1 MVVSAC
7 SAMIFLPCAYRR
19 YDGQQGGNEMRSG
32 SRGRRGGRFN
42 RAVIQFPIDTSKF
55 PTARRL
61 QISLL
66 CPKCGQ
72 QSVEP
77 LSGLDGRY
85 AKACRHCNGRITLT
99 DENNRILIEQLV
111 KICMDIDF
119 AR

>member
-1 MVVSAC
+1 
-7 SAMIFLPCAYRR
+7 
-19 YDGQQGGNEMRSG
+19 
-32 SRGRRGGRFN
+32 
-42 RAVIQFPIDTSKF
+42 
-55 PTARRL
+55 
-61 QISLL
+61 
-66 CPKCGQ
+66 
-72 QSVEP
+72 VEP